1 MSKRI
6 SIVVGLLF
14 VTAAASPQLSYAQ
27 GPLIKEIP
35 TGSVTVTDW
44 HKQSIYNRADKKVG
58 TVKDVLVDK
67 SGKITALIVGVGGFL
82 GVGEKDVAVPFD
94 AVQMTNKN
102 SKRYLVMDAEK
113 DALKEAPGYTYDRS
127 ATTWVPEKPRPATKR
142 AERPKG

>member
-6 SIVVGLLF
+6 FAIGLLIM
-14 VTAAASPQLSYAQ
+14 TAALPQLSYAQ
-27 GPLIKEIP
+27 GAPIKEIP

-44 HKQSIYNRADKKVG
+44 HKQSVYNRADKKIG

-102 SKRYLVMDAEK
+102 NKKYLVMDAEK
-113 DALKEAPGYTYDRS
+113 DALKEAPGYTYDRN
-127 ATTWVPEKPRPATKR
+127 ATTWVPERTRSTPKR